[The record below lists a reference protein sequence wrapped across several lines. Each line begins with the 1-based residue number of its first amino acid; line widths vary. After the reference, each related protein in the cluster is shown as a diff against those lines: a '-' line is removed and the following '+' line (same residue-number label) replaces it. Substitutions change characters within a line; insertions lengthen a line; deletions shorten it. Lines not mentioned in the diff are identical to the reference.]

1 VPGQDRLRLFN
12 VKTRPRAL
20 VIGGSIGGLFAAN
33 WLRASGWNVTVFER
47 VGDDLASRGAGI
59 GTHDELRAVMR
70 RLGLTVDETIGV
82 WVHARVCLERDGRV
96 SHQLPTS
103 QLQSSWAR
111 VYRLLKDAFPAAD
124 YRFGM
129 ALERIEQDAGSVTA
143 IFADGSR
150 ERGDLLVGADGVR
163 STVRELL
170 LPEAQPRYAG
180 YVAWRGLVDEATF
193 SPAEHKET
201 FEYYTMCFP
210 EGEMMLSYPV
220 PGRDND
226 TRPGRRSYN
235 HIWYRPTDGREA
247 LPRLCTDASGHCH
260 GISIP
265 PPLIRPEVTARI
277 KAEARELL
285 APQIAA
291 IVERTGQ
298 IFFQA
303 IFDLETP
310 RMALGRVALLGDA
323 AFVAR
328 PHVGAGVTKAALDA
342 ECLAREIKA
351 ADGDLDTALARYDR
365 ERRLFG
371 SRIVTRAR
379 QLGAYIEAQLKPP
392 AERTE
397 AEHQPSPEYLM
408 REIGTITLDI
418 EALTAPEARE

>member
-1 VPGQDRLRLFN
+1 
-12 VKTRPRAL
+12 L

-33 WLRASGWNVTVFER
+33 SLRAIGWDVTVFER
-47 VGDDLASRGAGI
+47 VKDDLASRGAGI
-59 GTHDELRAVMR
+59 GTHEELRAVIR
-70 RLGLTVDETIGV
+70 RLGLTVDESIGV
-82 WVHARVCLERDGRV
+82 WVHTRLCLDRSGRIT
-96 SHQLPTS
+96 HELQTS

-111 VYRLLKDAFPAAD
+111 VYRLLKDALPAAD

-129 ALERIEQDAGSVTA
+129 GLERIEQDAGGVTA
-143 IFADGSR
+143 VFADGTR
-150 ERGDLLVGADGVR
+150 ERGDLLIGADGVR

-180 YVAWRGLVDEATF
+180 YVAWRGLVDERVF
-193 SPAEHKET
+193 PAKLHKEL
-201 FEYYTMCFP
+201 FEYYAMCLP
-210 EGEMMLSYPV
+210 EGEMMLTYPV

-226 TRPGRRSYN
+226 TRPGHRSYN
-235 HIWYRPTDGREA
+235 HIWYRPTDLEKA
-247 LPRLCTDASGHCH
+247 LPRLCTDASGRCH
-260 GISIP
+260 GTSIP
-265 PPLIRPEVTARI
+265 PPLIRPEIIAGI
-277 KAEARELL
+277 KASAQELL

-291 IVERTGQ
+291 IVEQTDQ
-298 IFFQA
+298 LFFQA

-351 ADGDLDTALARYDR
+351 ADGDLDAALARYDR

-371 SRIVTRAR
+371 SRIVARAR
-379 QLGAYIEAQLKPP
+379 RLGAYIEAQLKPP

-397 AEHQPSPEYLM
+397 AERQPPPEYLM

-418 EALTAPEARE
+418 KALTAP

>member
-1 VPGQDRLRLFN
+1 MSTQR
-12 VKTRPRAL
+12 RAL

-33 WLRASGWNVTVFER
+33 ALRRIGWDVTVFER

-59 GTHDELRAVMR
+59 GTHEELRAVIQ

-82 WVHARVCLERDGRV
+82 WVHTRVCLEHDGRV
-96 SHQLPTS
+96 SHRLATS

-111 VYRLLKDAFPAAD
+111 VYRLLKDAFPAGN

-129 ALERIEQDAGSVTA
+129 ALERIEQDAGGVTA
-143 IFADGSR
+143 VFADGTRSR
-150 ERGDLLVGADGVR
+150 GELLVGADGVH
-163 STVRELL
+163 STVRGLL

-193 SPAEHKET
+193 TPAAHEEI
-201 FEYYTMCFP
+201 FERYTMCFP

-226 TRPGRRSYN
+226 TRPGRRAYN
-235 HIWYRPTDGREA
+235 HIWYRPTDFHEA
-247 LPRLCTDASGHCH
+247 LPRLCTDASGRCH

-277 KAEARELL
+277 KADARELL

-303 IFDLETP
+303 VFDLESP
-310 RMALGRVALLGDA
+310 RMAFGRVALLGDA

-342 ECLAREIKA
+342 ERLAREIKA
-351 ADGDLDTALARYDR
+351 ADGNLDAALARYEQD
-365 ERRLFG
+365 RRLFG
-371 SRIVTRAR
+371 TRIVARAR
-379 QLGAYIEAQLKPP
+379 RLGAYIEAQLKPP
-392 AERTE
+392 SERTE
-397 AEHQPSPEYLM
+397 AERQPPPEYLM
-408 REIGTITLDI
+408 REVGTINLDLK
-418 EALTAPEARE
+418 ALTA

>member
-1 VPGQDRLRLFN
+1 MKR
-12 VKTRPRAL
+12 RAL

-33 WLRASGWNVTVFER
+33 ALRGIGWDVTVFER
-47 VGDDLASRGAGI
+47 VEDDLASRGAGI
-59 GTHDELRAVMR
+59 GTHEELRAVIQ

-82 WVHARVCLERDGRV
+82 WVHTRVCLERDGRV
-96 SHQLPTS
+96 SHRLATS

-129 ALERIEQDAGSVTA
+129 ALERIEQDAGGVTA
-143 IFADGSR
+143 IFADGTR
-150 ERGDLLVGADGVR
+150 CRGDLLVGADGVH
-163 STVRELL
+163 STARGLL

-193 SPAEHKET
+193 PPADREI
-201 FEYYTMCFP
+201 FERYSMCFP

-220 PGRDND
+220 PGRGND
-226 TRPGRRSYN
+226 TRPGRRAYN
-235 HIWYRPTDGREA
+235 HIWYRPTDFHEA
-247 LPRLCTDASGHCH
+247 LPRLCTDASGRCH

-265 PPLIRPEVTARI
+265 PPLIRPEITARI

-291 IVERTGQ
+291 VVERTEQ

-303 IFDLETP
+303 VFDLESP

-342 ECLAREIKA
+342 ECLAREIQA
-351 ADGDLDTALARYDR
+351 AGGDLDTALACYER

-371 SRIVTRAR
+371 ARIVARAR
-379 QLGAYIEAQLKPP
+379 RLGAYIEAQLKPP
-392 AERTE
+392 SERTE
-397 AEHQPSPEYLM
+397 ADRQPPPEYLM
-408 REIGTITLDI
+408 REIGTINLDI
-418 EALTAPEARE
+418 RALTAPG

>member
-1 VPGQDRLRLFN
+1 MNRR
-12 VKTRPRAL
+12 RRAL

-33 WLRASGWNVTVFER
+33 WLRAIGWDVTVFER
-47 VGDDLASRGAGI
+47 VKDDLASRGAGI
-59 GTHDELRAVMR
+59 GTHEELRAVIR
-70 RLGLTVDETIGV
+70 RLGLTVDESIGV
-82 WVHARVCLERDGRV
+82 WVHTRICLDRSGRV
-96 SHQLPTS
+96 THEIATS

-129 ALERIEQDAGSVTA
+129 GLERIEQDAGSVTA
-143 IFADGSR
+143 VFADGTR

-180 YVAWRGLVDEATF
+180 YVAWRGLVDERAF
-193 SPAEHKET
+193 PPRLHKEL
-201 FEYYTMCFP
+201 FENYTMCLP
-210 EGEMMLSYPV
+210 EGEMMLTYPV

-226 TRPGRRSYN
+226 TRPGHRSFN
-235 HIWYRPTDGREA
+235 HIWYRPTDFEET
-247 LPRLCTDASGHCH
+247 LPRLCTDASGRCH
-260 GISIP
+260 GTSIP
-265 PPLIRPEVTARI
+265 PPLIRPEIIADTKASAR
-277 KAEARELL
+277 RLL

-291 IVERTGQ
+291 IVEQTEQ
-298 IFFQA
+298 LFFQA
-303 IFDLETP
+303 VFDLESP
-310 RMALGRVALLGDA
+310 RMALGHAVLLGDA

-351 ADGDLDTALARYDR
+351 ADGDLDAALARYDQ

-371 SRIVTRAR
+371 TRIVARAR
-379 QLGAYIEAQLKPP
+379 RLGAYIEAQLKPP

-397 AEHQPSPEYLM
+397 AERQPPPEYLM

-418 EALTAPEARE
+418 KALTAPE

>member
-1 VPGQDRLRLFN
+1 MSAQ
-12 VKTRPRAL
+12 PRAL

-33 WLRASGWNVTVFER
+33 WLRAIGWDVTVFER

-59 GTHDELRAVMR
+59 GTHEELRAVIQ

-82 WVHARVCLERDGRV
+82 WVHTRVCLERDGSV
-96 SHQLPTS
+96 SHRLATS

-111 VYRLLKDAFPAAD
+111 VYRLLKDAFPAGN

-129 ALERIEQDAGSVTA
+129 TLERIEQDAAGVTA

-150 ERGDLLVGADGVR
+150 ARGDLLVGADGVY
-163 STVRELL
+163 STVRGLL

-193 SPAEHKET
+193 TPAAHKEI
-201 FEYYTMCFP
+201 FGRYTMCFP

-226 TRPGRRSYN
+226 TRPGRRAYN
-235 HIWYRPTDGREA
+235 HIWYRPTDFHEA
-247 LPRLCTDASGHCH
+247 LPRLCTDATGRCH
-260 GISIP
+260 GTSIP

-277 KAEARELL
+277 KADARELL

-303 IFDLETP
+303 VFDLESP
-310 RMALGRVALLGDA
+310 RMALGRAALLGDA

-342 ECLAREIKA
+342 ECLAREIQA
-351 ADGDLDTALARYDR
+351 ADGDLDTALARYERD
-365 ERRLFG
+365 RRLFG
-371 SRIVTRAR
+371 SRIVARAR
-379 QLGAYIEAQLKPP
+379 RLGAYIEAQLKPP
-392 AERTE
+392 SERTE
-397 AEHQPSPEYLM
+397 AERQPPPEYLM
-408 REIGTITLDI
+408 REIGTINLDLK
-418 EALTAPEARE
+418 ALTSPA